1 MEHLL
6 KQNLLLQEKILNNLS
21 EEPYFICKDHTVS
34 QKQFELRYNSE
45 LDMMVTF
52 PAPEVSE
59 LPEFYKSEAYISHTD
74 SKKSVF
80 DKIYQGVKR
89 HMLNRKLRWIEKEK
103 VQPGRI
109 LDIGAGTGDFLARAE
124 KKGWEISGVEPSAG
138 ARELASKKGILL
150 ADNSEGFP
158 SDSFDVITLWHVLE
172 HVPNLEKQI
181 QELDRLLKKD
191 GILIVA
197 VPNFKSFDAYKYK
210 NEWAGFDVPRHLW
223 HFSRN
228 SIERIFTEFSFEL
241 VKVEPLK
248 FDSYYVSLLS
258 ENNSGKNPFG
268 FVKGLFNGL
277 LSNSIARKTKE
288 YSSVV
293 YFLQKSS
300 ENRK

>member
-1 MEHLL
+1 
-6 KQNLLLQEKILNNLS
+6 
-21 EEPYFICKDHTVS
+21 
-34 QKQFELRYNSE
+34 
-45 LDMMVTF
+45 
-52 PAPEVSE
+52 
-59 LPEFYKSEAYISHTD
+59 
-74 SKKSVF
+74 
-80 DKIYQGVKR
+80 
-89 HMLNRKLRWIEKEK
+89 MLNRKLRWIEKEK